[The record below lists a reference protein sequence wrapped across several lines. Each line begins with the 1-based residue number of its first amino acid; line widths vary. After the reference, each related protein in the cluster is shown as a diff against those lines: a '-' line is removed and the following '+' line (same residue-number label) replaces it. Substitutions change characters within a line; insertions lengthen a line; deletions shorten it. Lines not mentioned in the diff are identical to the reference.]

1 MKLLLLVSAS
11 YVLNNNDDTG
21 SVCDRN
27 VAGFNPV
34 VYFFLFIL
42 RYICRIFQ
50 FGRIYTFQNPPMR
63 VSYKYSLILAGLALI
78 CSAGYVGMRG
88 KPPGTSTVSEQA
100 PQMVRTSIAEQKT
113 VPITV
118 FANGYVT
125 AINTVD
131 VRPQIQNVV
140 RQVHVLEGQD
150 VKANQ
155 LLFTLDD
162 RSDTSGVD
170 KARAQLAMDK
180 ANLNDAE
187 MVLKRNQDLLA
198 QKFVSQAVVDSAT
211 NKVNSLRSVV
221 QADQAMVQSSSIALG
236 FNQIKASISGRIG
249 AISVHPGSLAQP
261 SGVAMVTIS
270 QLDPIAV
277 SFSLPE
283 KELQSI
289 RASYPNGDAP
299 VTVQISAK
307 QQLVGKLIFID
318 NTADTQSGTIRMKA
332 QFDNAKRIMWPG
344 TYVNVRLVSR
354 TLTDAVI
361 IPAQSI
367 VTGPTNKFVY
377 LVSADNTVKMQALEV
392 AEIANGHAAVTG
404 LTVGSRVVI
413 EGMQNL
419 RPGVLV
425 KESQAKL
432 PATGPEVAI

>member
-1 MKLLLLVSAS
+1 MLLAFSK
-11 YVLNNNDDTG
+11 
-21 SVCDRN
+21 
-27 VAGFNPV
+27 V
-34 VYFFLFIL
+34 VYLLLFIL

-50 FGRIYTFQNPPMR
+50 FGRIYTLQNPPMR

-78 CSAGYVGMRG
+78 GSASYFGFRG
-88 KPPGTSTVSEQA
+88 KPSGTAPVSEQA

-140 RQVHVLEGQD
+140 RQVHVREGQD

-155 LLFTLDD
+155 LLFTLDE

-187 MVLKRNQDLLA
+187 MVLKRNQDLLV

-299 VTVQISAK
+299 VTVQISAT

-318 NTADTQSGTIRMKA
+318 NTADMQSGTIRMKA

-377 LVSADNTVKMQALEV
+377 LVSSDNTVKMQALEV
-392 AEIANGHAAVTG
+392 TEIANGHAAVTG
-404 LTVGSRVVI
+404 LMVGSRVVI

-419 RPGVLV
+419 RSGVLV
-425 KESQAKL
+425 KESQAKP

>member
-1 MKLLLLVSAS
+1 
-11 YVLNNNDDTG
+11 
-21 SVCDRN
+21 
-27 VAGFNPV
+27 
-34 VYFFLFIL
+34 
-42 RYICRIFQ
+42 
-50 FGRIYTFQNPPMR
+50 MR
-63 VSYKYSLILAGLALI
+63 VSYKYSLILAGLALVG
-78 CSAGYVGMRG
+78 SASYFGLRG
-88 KPPGTSTVSEQA
+88 KPSGTAQVSEQA

-113 VPITV
+113 IPITV
-118 FANGYVT
+118 AANGYVT

-140 RQVHVLEGQD
+140 RQVHVREGQD

-155 LLFTLDD
+155 LLFTLDE

-187 MVLKRNQDLLA
+187 MVLKRNQDLLV

-283 KELQSI
+283 RELQSI

-299 VTVQISAK
+299 VTVQISAT

-361 IPAQSI
+361 IPAQSV

-392 AEIANGHAAVTG
+392 TEITNGHAAVTG

-419 RPGVLV
+419 RSGVLV
-425 KESQAKL
+425 KESQTKP